1 MNELEDTLTDLSTY
15 ASILSDLA
23 SNPDEF
29 VEQDYLN
36 SYASFLRQGPDIG
49 YDCKTKACPL
59 KDGRQFN
66 VDFFGNFEQ
75 VNQQADEEK
84 VNLTDEERDYLLAN
98 CDFGCKMDG
107 KKISPYFKE
116 NYTVTEVNY
125 QDKIAQPIWNKQS
138 WYVSPESET
147 SETWQE
153 LVSDEDFST

>member
-59 KDGRQFN
+59 KDGR
-66 VDFFGNFEQ
+66 
-75 VNQQADEEK
+75 
-84 VNLTDEERDYLLAN
+84 
-98 CDFGCKMDG
+98 
-107 KKISPYFKE
+107 
-116 NYTVTEVNY
+116 
-125 QDKIAQPIWNKQS
+125 
-138 WYVSPESET
+138 
-147 SETWQE
+147 
-153 LVSDEDFST
+153 